1 MCTSVFGAL
10 ARAAAVL
17 TPFTSVS
24 FSVCFEQVTE
34 VKFICVLG

>member
-17 TPFTSVS
+17 TPFTAVS
-24 FSVCFEQVTE
+24 SVCFEQVTE